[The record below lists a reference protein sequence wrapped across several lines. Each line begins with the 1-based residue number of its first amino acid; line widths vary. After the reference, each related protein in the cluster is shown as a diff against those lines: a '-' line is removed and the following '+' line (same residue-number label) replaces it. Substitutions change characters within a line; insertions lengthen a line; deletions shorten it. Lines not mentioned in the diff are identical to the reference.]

1 MKSMQDVWQKQMVSL
16 QTSLAAARKSL
27 GSANTAGQP
36 VTLGSVSSA
45 RYDSEEATSMG
56 SRTPGASTPLN
67 GAGREANGS
76 SNAVSSLVKE
86 FEQRRQTFNDDA
98 KALVEV
104 KPGQSAAN
112 MNPEEDLRK
121 LKHRFESWKKEYKA
135 RLRETKT
142 KLHKIWHSEEEKRR
156 RKWWGKIGSRAL

>member
-1 MKSMQDVWQKQMVSL
+1 M

-27 GSANTAGQP
+27 ASDNTAGQP
-36 VTLGSVSSA
+36 GRLGSVSSP

-56 SRTPGASTPLN
+56 FN
-67 GAGREANGS
+67 GAGLEANGS
-76 SNAVSSLVKE
+76 SNAVSGLVKE
-86 FEQRRQTFNDDA
+86 FEQRRQTFDDDA

-142 KLHKIWHSEEEKRR
+142 KLHKIWHSEEEKRQ
-156 RKWWGKIGSRAL
+156 RKWWAKIGSRAL